1 MFKYRMSTLTEIR
14 RKALKRGLSK
24 ARSPA
29 SSKIFVFER
38 RENCEIY
45 RTKSNN
51 KLTFPGICSILFSS
65 FLRRSTNVIT
75 WKGCQGGKR
84 WVAWEARESDGSYFQ
99 CGFMIFLNILSP
111 NRFARRII
119 FWISS
124 VPYDF
129 IVFPEFSLIILFSL
143 ALALENRKSNLN
155 PQSLVVQSDG
165 NGFSIKRKSL
175 FKYTKRTANELTL
188 ILTDKALFMYSS
200 LKINIH

>member
-84 WVAWEARESDGSYFQ
+84 WVAWEAREIDGSYFQ
-99 CGFMIFLNILSP
+99 CGFMIFLNIFIAESICPAHNLLNFLGSLWFYRFPGIFP
-111 NRFARRII
+111 NYF
-119 FWISS
+119 
-124 VPYDF
+124 
-129 IVFPEFSLIILFSL
+129 
-143 ALALENRKSNLN
+143 
-155 PQSLVVQSDG
+155 
-165 NGFSIKRKSL
+165 
-175 FKYTKRTANELTL
+175 
-188 ILTDKALFMYSS
+188 ILTRTRTRKP
-200 LKINIH
+200 